1 MDAVGLG
8 EGTPLY
14 GTNNLT
20 MHYNG
25 GLVSFQQFRG
35 DDAYFEILGI
45 REKQDNHTA
54 EASWWFNEY
63 AFREMGIDESA
74 PEAVFEGGNKF
85 TIGGIYYDFKI
96 RPLLYAQSSAMIFNL
111 HTWPREGFPWTV
123 LVKVNGDPAEAY
135 AQIAAVFHDLRPDRQ
150 FEASYIRDEI
160 EENFST
166 QKQTL
171 RIVLIFTVIAV
182 LLSSLGLLAM
192 STYYMLQER
201 KNVAVKK
208 IFGGERRRILL
219 SLILY
224 YLRLVL
230 LAFVIA
236 IPIAWLLMH
245 SWLQGYLYHI
255 DLHWWIFAIACVLTL
270 TVSTLTVLWQSIRAA
285 DTSPVDAL
293 RKE

>member
-1 MDAVGLG
+1 
-8 EGTPLY
+8 
-14 GTNNLT
+14 
-20 MHYNG
+20 
-25 GLVSFQQFRG
+25 
-35 DDAYFEILGI
+35 
-45 REKQDNHTA
+45 
-54 EASWWFNEY
+54 
-63 AFREMGIDESA
+63 MGIDESA

>member
-1 MDAVGLG
+1 
-8 EGTPLY
+8 
-14 GTNNLT
+14 

-54 EASWWFNEY
+54 EASWWLNEY

-74 PEAVFEGGNKF
+74 PEAVFEGGNRF
-85 TIGGIYYDFKI
+85 PIGGIYYDFKI
-96 RPLLYAQSSAMIFNL
+96 RPLLYAQSSAMIFNY
-111 HTWPREGFPWTV
+111 HTYPREGFPWTV

-135 AQIAAVFHDLRPDRQ
+135 AQIAAVFHELRPDRQ
-150 FEASYIRDEI
+150 FEASYIQDEI

-245 SWLQGYLYHI
+245 SWLQDYLYHI
-255 DLHWWIFAIACVLTL
+255 DLHWWIFAIACILTL